1 MSDADIEDKLMLL
14 VPLYDGNGQGIDL
27 AELTQLVVKSV
38 QAQTGGVG
46 ATRLEQERREAGLLS
61 SPPVD
66 LAALLGENTVASLE
80 EMWRE
85 IREVQ
90 EELFLRTLRTQQN
103 LATLAS
109 PLAPKDEEELRKA
122 QGVDKAQETWA
133 PPGAKALGMSA
144 EVMIRAC
151 RHRPSVRVLLET
163 FLHAN
168 TALMASDDHW

>member
-1 MSDADIEDKLMLL
+1 MEMFAEIDAD
-14 VPLYDGNGQGIDL
+14 G
-27 AELTQLVVKSV
+27 S
-38 QAQTGGVG
+38 G
-46 ATRLEQERREAGLLS
+46 AL
-61 SPPVD
+61 
-66 LAALLGENTVASLE
+66 
-80 EMWRE
+80 
-85 IREVQ
+85 
-90 EELFLRTLRTQQN
+90 
-103 LATLAS
+103 
-109 PLAPKDEEELRKA
+109 DEEELRKA